1 MVQSH
6 VSGDALE
13 WLANLDADSPKLTHW
28 AAMQKSLLEEF
39 PATFHGKDHAELL
52 RFTQN
57 IQRRAYHE
65 NRETDDVWIAQLVG
79 RSLAEPARSWH
90 RTLSLETK
98 SDWALLQ
105 TAMLAKW
112 KAPDEV
118 AQDDT
123 AAG

>member
-1 MVQSH
+1 
-6 VSGDALE
+6 
-13 WLANLDADSPKLTHW
+13 
-28 AAMQKSLLEEF
+28 MQKALLEEF

-65 NRETDDVWIAQLVG
+65 NRETDDAWIAQLVG

-90 RTLSLETK
+90 RTLPLETR

-105 TAMLAKW
+105 TAMLKKW
-112 KAPDEV
+112 DAPQAIPQEEV
-118 AQDDT
+118 VKE
-123 AAG
+123 